1 MVNNL
6 KVLIT
11 GSTQGIGLETARKFL
26 ANSAFVWITGRDE
39 IRLREAVRV
48 LTREFPDQQIQASAV
63 DLTKAEDL
71 SELAIKVERQ
81 WGLINCLV
89 LNLGSGSPRRQGE
102 SKQAAKN
109 RLFKINYQS
118 PKDTL
123 IIFEKLLE
131 PDNSSVTFV
140 STIAVKIKSKAPKP
154 YIKAKKKLEKYA
166 QNKVLELSQKG
177 IRCNVVRPGH
187 TFAPGGV
194 WERKLNENK
203 EVTEKLITST
213 VPLGRLAQTSEI
225 ASAIYFLSSSEAKF
239 ITGAT
244 LDVAGGLGVN
254 P

>member
-11 GSTQGIGLETARKFL
+11 GSSQGIGFETARKFL
-26 ANSAFVWITGRDE
+26 INSASVWITGRDE
-39 IRLREAVRV
+39 IKLREAVRV
-48 LTREFPDQQIQASAV
+48 LTKEFPDQQIQSSAV
-63 DLTKAEDL
+63 DLTKYEDL
-71 SELAIKVERQ
+71 SELAKKVEEQ
-81 WGLINCLV
+81 WGLLNCLV
-89 LNLGSGSPRRQGE
+89 LNLGSGSPRRRGE
-102 SKQAAKN
+102 SKQAAKS
-109 RLFKINYQS
+109 RLFRINYQS

-131 PDNSSVTFV
+131 PNNSSVTFV
-140 STIAVKIKSKAPKP
+140 STIAVKIRSKAPKH

-166 QNKVLELSQKG
+166 QDKALELSTRG

-203 EVTEKLITST
+203 DATEKLIAST
-213 VPLGRLAQTSEI
+213 VPLGRFAGASEI
-225 ASAIYFLSSSEAKF
+225 ASAIYFLSSNEASF

>member
-1 MVNNL
+1 MVHKL

-11 GSTQGIGLETARKFL
+11 GSSQGIGLETARKFL
-26 ANSAFVWITGRDE
+26 AKSASVWITGRDE
-39 IRLREAVRV
+39 IKLQEAVRV
-48 LTREFPDQQIQASAV
+48 LTKEFPDQQIQATAV
-63 DLTKAEDL
+63 DLTNAEDL
-71 SELAIKVERQ
+71 SELVKKVEKH
-81 WGLINCLV
+81 WGSINCLV
-89 LNLGSGSPRRQGE
+89 LNLGSGSPRRHGE
-102 SKQAAKN
+102 SRQAAKS

-123 IIFEKLLE
+123 ILFEKLLE
-131 PDNSSVTFV
+131 PNNSSVTFV
-140 STIAVKIKSKAPKP
+140 STIAVKIRSKAPKP

-166 QNKVLELSQKG
+166 QKKVLELSKSG

-194 WERKLNENK
+194 WERKLSENK
-203 EVTEKLITST
+203 EDTEKLITNT
-213 VPLGRLAQTSEI
+213 VPLGRLAQASEI
-225 ASAIYFLSSSEAKF
+225 ASVIYFLSSSEASF